1 MFKEAMMPEEKI
13 SNLSLNGARS
23 FAEKYHQ
30 ASSEKRLGQSFWRDF
45 FSFVVGVEDLMS
57 AGIEFEYP
65 VRSERGTINF
75 IDVLWPTVLLV
86 EQKSEGK
93 SLDDAEKQARD
104 YVVAL
109 PAPMRP
115 PTIIVSDFRRIRLI
129 EVFAGTT
136 FEFELEEIVDNLPR
150 LELAFGKLAKEA
162 TKPEQTAD
170 QKAVELMADLF
181 VEFEKAGYG
190 GHELSVFLVRILFL
204 NFGDDTRMWKRTAR
218 GLFADFIE
226 ATSQDGMGV
235 GGRLQ
240 ELFQVLDTPVEERS
254 RTLSPTLADFPYVNG
269 GLFAESLPIF
279 SFTPEMRE
287 ALRKTTEY
295 DWSRISPAIF
305 GAMFQTVKSKEER
318 RSLGEHYT
326 SEANILKVI
335 RPLFLDEFTEKL
347 RKAWDSPSALKKF
360 HQELATYKYP
370 DPACGSG
377 NFLVVSYKRLRD
389 IELKLMAR
397 LQEVEGKQG
406 DVFLDGRMGLSVT
419 LDQFHGIEINEWS
432 SQIAIVALYL
442 ADHQANLEME
452 EVTGFSPNAFPLS
465 KNAGITHGN
474 ALTIAWDSVC
484 HISANTF
491 IMGNPPFL
499 GSLMMTE
506 EQREETRDI
515 WRNHKRTGLV
525 DFVTNW
531 FLIAGRFVAS
541 TGCKAAFVSTNS
553 ITQGEQPAL
562 IWGELNELNVGIFF
576 AHRPFSWNNEA
587 KGKAAVHVVI
597 VGLAK
602 EPLRGPRSLWT
613 YATVKSPPT
622 LVNASEINAYL
633 LDAPHAVVATR
644 QSALASNFPP
654 MFFGSMPR
662 DNGHLSKIS
671 LEEAGAI
678 RKQDPLAAKYLRKL
692 IGATELINEVPRF
705 CLWLENAEPS
715 DLRNSSELR
724 RRVEAVR
731 DMRLA
736 SKAASTRDAASTAH
750 LFVQRAQPNTP
761 YIAVP
766 RVSSESRS
774 YVPMGFFGPEVIAND
789 ALLTI
794 PNAGLDTFSVLMSK
808 PFNVWNSVVSG
819 RLESR
824 FRISQEITYNN
835 FPLPELTEEQ
845 KGQLAVHGQAI
856 LDARA
861 QFTSSS
867 LADLYGP
874 SSMPEPLLRA
884 HQANDKAVLQ
894 VFGLKPKATD
904 EETLSRLFT
913 LYSEMTSGL
922 LEEMPV
928 KVRKAKKK

>member
-1 MFKEAMMPEEKI
+1 MPEEQI
-13 SNLSLNGARS
+13 SNLSLSGARS
-23 FAEKYHQ
+23 FAEKYRQ

-162 TKPEQTAD
+162 TEPEQTAD

-181 VEFEKAGYG
+181 MEFEKAGYG

-295 DWSRISPAIF
+295 DWSKISPAIF

-360 HQELATYKYP
+360 HQELAAYKYL

-397 LQEVEGKQG
+397 LQELEGKQG

-484 HISANTF
+484 PISSNTF

-541 TGCKAAFVSTNS
+541 TGCRAAFVSTNS
-553 ITQGEQPAL
+553 IIQGEQPAL
-562 IWGELNELNVGIFF
+562 IWGELNELDIGIFF

-613 YATVKSPPT
+613 YATVKSSPT

-633 LDAPHAVVATR
+633 LDAPHAVVTTR

-671 LEEAGAI
+671 FEEAEAI
-678 RKQDPLAAKYLRKL
+678 RRQDPVAAKYLRKL

-715 DLRNSSELR
+715 DLRNSPELH

-731 DMRLA
+731 YMRLA

-750 LFVQRAQPNTP
+750 LFVQRAQPDTP

-789 ALLTI
+789 ALLTV

-845 KGQLAVHGQAI
+845 KGQRAVHGQAI

-894 VFGLKPKATD
+894 VFGLKPKARD
-904 EETLSRLFT
+904 EEILSRLFT
-913 LYSEMTSGL
+913 FYSEMTSGL
-922 LEEMPV
+922 LEEMPI
-928 KVRKAKKK
+928 KVRRARKT

>member
-1 MFKEAMMPEEKI
+1 MTEQEI
-13 SNLSLNGARS
+13 STLSLSGARS
-23 FAEKYHQ
+23 FAEKYRN
-30 ASSEKRLGQSFWRDF
+30 ASSEKQLGQSYWRDF
-45 FSFVVGVEDLMS
+45 FSLVVGIDDLMG

-75 IDVLWPTVLLV
+75 IDVLWPAVLLV
-86 EQKSEGK
+86 EQKSAGK
-93 SLDDAEKQARD
+93 SLDDAEKQARN
-104 YVVAL
+104 YVVSL

-115 PTIIVSDFRRIRLI
+115 PSIIVSDFRRIRLI
-129 EVFAGTT
+129 EVFAGTVL
-136 FEFELEEIVDNLPR
+136 EFELEAIVDNLPR
-150 LELAFGKLAKEA
+150 LELAFGRLAREA
-162 TKPEQTAD
+162 TKPEQAAD
-170 QKAVELMADLF
+170 QEAVELMADLF
-181 VEFEKAGYG
+181 MEFDKAGYG

-218 GLFADFIE
+218 GLFADFVE

-254 RTLSPTLADFPYVNG
+254 RTLSSTLKDFPYVNG
-269 GLFAESLPIF
+269 DLFSENLPIF

-287 ALRKTTEY
+287 ALKKTTEY
-295 DWSRISPAIF
+295 DWSKISPAIF

-335 RPLFLDEFTEKL
+335 RPLFLDEFTERL

-360 HQELATYKYP
+360 HQELATYNYL

-397 LQEVEGKQG
+397 LQELEGKQG

-432 SQIAIVALYL
+432 SQIAVVALYL

-484 HISANTF
+484 PISQKTF

-506 EQREETRDI
+506 EQREETRAI
-515 WRNHKRTGLV
+515 WRNNKRTGLV

-531 FLIAGRFVAS
+531 FLIAGRYVSS

-562 IWGELNELNVGIFF
+562 IWGELGELNVAIFF
-576 AHRPFSWNNEA
+576 AHRPFSWSNEA

-597 VGLAK
+597 VGLAQG
-602 EPLRGPRSLWT
+602 PLRGPRSLWT
-613 YATVKSPPT
+613 YPTAKSAPE
-622 LVNASEINAYL
+622 LVNTSEINAYL
-633 LDAPHAVVATR
+633 LDAPHVVVTTR
-644 QSALASNFPP
+644 QYPLASDFPL

-671 LEEAGAI
+671 LDEAEDI
-678 RKQDPLAAKYLRKL
+678 RKHDAIASKYLQKL

-705 CLWLENAEPS
+705 CLWLEDAEPS
-715 DLRNSSELR
+715 DLRNSPELR
-724 RRVEAVR
+724 RRVGAVR

-750 LFVQRAQPNTP
+750 LFVQRAQPDTP

-789 ALLTI
+789 ALLTV
-794 PNAGLDTFSVLMSK
+794 PDARLDTFSVLMSK

-835 FPLPELTEEQ
+835 FPLPTLTDEQ
-845 KGQLAVHGQAI
+845 KAELAVCGQAI
-856 LDARA
+856 LDARG
-861 QFTSSS
+861 QFPLSS
-867 LADLYGP
+867 LADLYGA
-874 SSMPEPLLRA
+874 SSMPEALLRA

-894 VFGLKPKATD
+894 VFGLKPKAT
-904 EETLSRLFT
+904 EEEILSRLFT
-913 LYSEMTSGL
+913 RYSEMTSGL
-922 LEEMPV
+922 LEESPV
-928 KVRKAKKK
+928 KIKRSKKA

>member
-1 MFKEAMMPEEKI
+1 MSQETV
-13 SNLSLNGARS
+13 STLSLSGART
-23 FAEKYHQ
+23 FADKYRQ

-45 FSFVVGVEDLMS
+45 FFYVVGIDDLMG

-65 VRSERGTINF
+65 VRSEKGSINF
-75 IDVLWPTVLLV
+75 IDVLWPAILLV

-93 SLDDAEKQARD
+93 SLDDAERQARD

-115 PTIIVSDFRRIRLI
+115 PTIIVSDFRLIRLI

-136 FEFELEEIVDNLPR
+136 FEFELEALVDNLPR

-170 QKAVELMADLF
+170 QRAVQLMADLF
-181 VEFEKAGYG
+181 VEFEKAGYE

-204 NFGDDTRMWKRTAR
+204 NFGDDTRMWKRTAK
-218 GLFADFIE
+218 GLFADFVE
-226 ATSQDGMGV
+226 ATSPDGMGV

-240 ELFQVLDTPVEERS
+240 ELFQVLDTPVEARS
-254 RTLSPTLADFPYVNG
+254 RTLSPTLADFPYING

-295 DWSRISPAIF
+295 DWSKISPAIF

-326 SEANILKVI
+326 SEANILKLV
-335 RPLFLDEFTEKL
+335 RPLFLDEFNQKL
-347 RKAWDSPSALKKF
+347 RKAWDSSSALKKF
-360 HQELATYKYP
+360 HQELSTYNYL

-377 NFLVVSYKRLRD
+377 NFLVVAYKRLRD

-397 LQEVEGKQG
+397 LQELEGKQG

-432 SQIAIVALYL
+432 SQIATVAMYL

-484 HISANTF
+484 QISLKTF

-499 GSLMMTE
+499 GSLMMTK
-506 EQREETRDI
+506 EQREETRAV

-531 FLIAGRFVAS
+531 FLIAGRYVSS

-562 IWGELNELNVGIFF
+562 IWGELSELDIAIFF
-576 AHRPFSWNNEA
+576 AHRPFSWSNES

-597 VGLAK
+597 VGLAQG
-602 EPLRGPRSLWT
+602 PLRGPRSLWT
-613 YATVKSPPT
+613 YATVKSAPS
-622 LVNASEINAYL
+622 LVKATEVNAYL
-633 LDAPHAVVATR
+633 LDAPQAVVTTR
-644 QSALASNFPP
+644 QSALASDFPP

-671 LEEAGAI
+671 VEEAENI
-678 RKQDPLAAKYLRKL
+678 RKRDPIAAKYLRKL

-705 CLWLENAEPS
+705 CLWLEGAEPS
-715 DLRNSSELR
+715 DLRNSPELHR
-724 RRVEAVR
+724 RIQAVR

-736 SKAASTRDAASTAH
+736 SKAASTRDAANTAH
-750 LFVQRAQPNTP
+750 LFVQRAQPDSD

-766 RVSSESRS
+766 AVSSENRL
-774 YVPMGFFGPEVIAND
+774 YVPMGFFGPEVVASN
-789 ALLTI
+789 ALLTV
-794 PNAGLDTFSVLMSK
+794 PKAGLDTFSVVMSK

-835 FPLPELTEEQ
+835 FPLPALTEAQ
-845 KGQLAVHGQAI
+845 KAELALRGQAI

-861 QFTSSS
+861 QFPSSS

-874 SSMPEPLLRA
+874 SSMPEALLRA

-894 VFGLKPKATD
+894 VFELRAKATD
-904 EETLSRLFT
+904 EAILSRLFT

-922 LEEMPV
+922 LEDAPV
-928 KVRKAKKK
+928 RVKRQKRA